1 MFRRNASVSVAM
13 VLLLILSG
21 CGCMMGRM
29 MPKMKSMMFRVHQS
43 RMGFD
48 ETVSVLTETFENH
61 PNWVLMNVYDN
72 RERYRGEGELGP
84 FKVLEICKPGVAFK
98 ILSQDQD
105 KTMAAMIP
113 LKVCIFQ
120 QEDSNTYVSM
130 MNTRQM
136 SRMFKE
142 AVIREDLLQAA
153 TELDAVLANIIAEK

>member
-1 MFRRNASVSVAM
+1 MFRRNASMSVMMA
-13 VLLLILSG
+13 LLLILSG

-43 RMGFD
+43 RMSFD

-72 RERYRGEGELGP
+72 RERYSSEGELGP
-84 FKVLEICKPGVAFK
+84 FKVLEICNPDVAFK
-98 ILSQDQD
+98 ILSQDKD
-105 KTMAAMIP
+105 KPMGGMIP
-113 LKVCIFQ
+113 LKVCIFE
-120 QEDSNTYVSM
+120 QEDGNIYVSM

-142 AVIREDLLQAA
+142 PEIRENLLQAA
-153 TELDAVLANIIAEK
+153 TELDAVLADMIAEK

>member
-1 MFRRNASVSVAM
+1 MPVMMA
-13 VLLLILSG
+13 LLLIFSG

-43 RMGFD
+43 RMSFD
-48 ETVSVLTETFENH
+48 ETVSVLTEAFENH

-72 RERYRGEGELGP
+72 RERYSSEGELGP

-98 ILSQDQD
+98 ILSQDKD
-105 KTMAAMIP
+105 KPMGGMIP
-113 LKVCIFQ
+113 LKVCIFER
-120 QEDSNTYVSM
+120 EDGKIYVSM

-142 AVIREDLLQAA
+142 PVIRENLLQAA
-153 TELDAVLANIIAEK
+153 AELDAVLVDMIAEK